1 MRNAGRIQLALAAA
15 VVAAILAL
23 GGSLHARPAA
33 PYYEMI
39 VTSDR
44 PEEAVDRVFLGD
56 AFLKKITTWP
66 DGELI
71 RPVDQPAGSAIRKAF
86 TGDVLRRSVEAVKS
100 YWQRRIF
107 AGRDVPPPELD
118 GDDDVVA
125 YVAKHPGAVGYVAPG
140 TVLRGAKV
148 LAVK

>member
-1 MRNAGRIQLALAAA
+1 MRTRWPLPLALAAA
-15 VVAAILAL
+15 ILSS
-23 GGSLHARPAA
+23 GGSLRARTPPAD
-33 PYYEMI
+33 YEMI
-39 VTSDR
+39 VQADR
-44 PEEAVDRVFLGD
+44 PDDAADRVFLAD
-56 AFLKKITTWP
+56 AFLKKVTTWP

-71 RPVDQPAGSAIRKAF
+71 RPVDQVAGSPPRKSF
-86 TGDVLRRSVEAVKS
+86 TADVLRRSVEAVKS
-100 YWQRRIF
+100 YWQQRIF

-118 GDDDVVA
+118 GNDDVVA

>member
-1 MRNAGRIQLALAAA
+1 MRIRWTLTPALVAA
-15 VVAAILAL
+15 VLAI

-33 PYYEMI
+33 QDYEMI
-39 VTSDR
+39 VAAGR
-44 PEEAVDRVFLGD
+44 PDAAVDRLFLGD
-56 AFLKKITTWP
+56 AFLKKVTTWP

-71 RPVDQPAGSAIRKAF
+71 RPVDQPVGSATRRAF
-86 TGDVLRRSVEAVKS
+86 TEDVLRRSVEAVKS

-125 YVAKHPGAVGYVAPG
+125 YVAKHPGAVGYVVPG